1 MHAVVGQSFSVDKL
15 TGFVEA
21 ACPSGAV
28 ITIARVSSSGSTRTG
43 VGELTLLF
51 SHARDGWLWR
61 QVYMKLSIKTEY
73 HKFEFLSELRRAVFS
88 ALGIGEDAT
97 WLLSVSPEAVIEV
110 ISDPPEDIIEFTS
123 S

>member
-1 MHAVVGQSFSVDKL
+1 
-15 TGFVEA
+15 
-21 ACPSGAV
+21 
-28 ITIARVSSSGSTRTG
+28 
-43 VGELTLLF
+43 
-51 SHARDGWLWR
+51 
-61 QVYMKLSIKTEY
+61 MKLSIKTEY